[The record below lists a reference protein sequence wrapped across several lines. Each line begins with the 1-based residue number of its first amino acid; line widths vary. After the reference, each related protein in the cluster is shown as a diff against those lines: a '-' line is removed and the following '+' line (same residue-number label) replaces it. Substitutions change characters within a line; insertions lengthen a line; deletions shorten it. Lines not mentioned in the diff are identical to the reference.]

1 MTTET
6 YKPDPDQG
14 RESNNEKDDDD
25 YDPVAILFDEILGV
39 IEVEALNDSIEAFG
53 SQINTSRD

>member
-1 MTTET
+1 MITET

-25 YDPVAILFDEILGV
+25 YDPVATLFDECLGDK
-39 IEVEALNDSIEAFG
+39 EVQALNESIEALG
-53 SQINTSRD
+53 SQINTSRN